1 MINYFRVEGDDPE
14 VELINAVSD
23 GNVEKVKSL
32 LNNSEIDVNQELLFD
47 NGKKGPLLLWA
58 IQNENFEM
66 SKLLIHDYKAD
77 VNCNVDLDG
86 KMTSTLI
93 AAMTICLER

>member
-1 MINYFRVEGDDPE
+1 
-14 VELINAVSD
+14 L
-23 GNVEKVKSL
+23 EKVKSI
-32 LNNSEIDVNQELLFD
+32 LNNSGIDVNQELLFE
-47 NGKKGPLLLWA
+47 NGKKGPLLVWA
-58 IQNENFEM
+58 IQNGNFEL
-66 SKLLIHDYKAD
+66 SKILIHDYKAD